1 MIRNLGE
8 KYSPLYFLAALG
20 FGGMSVFFFM
30 AFMHITPH
38 PETPMP
44 TFESITAAYVDG
56 DGFMRTVIVIGYVG
70 MMAALIMH
78 LALLAWN
85 FREFGLF
92 RQTET
97 YRALKSTNAEVTL
110 MAIPLTLGM
119 TINGAFVAS
128 LALIPGLWGI
138 IQSLMPFAL
147 LAYGTVGLVALVI
160 MTNYLRRIIA
170 GGFSFEANG
179 GLNQLIA
186 AFAFSMV
193 AVGFA
198 APAAMGTDTLVVLT
212 GVWGSILFG
221 IISLILFGVFL
232 VAGIMSIMRYGL
244 ALPNSATLW
253 LAVPVLTLWAITVL
267 RDRHGMQTLIDA
279 GPAGPQDHPG
289 SSVGLMLF
297 LSFIILTQVAF
308 LGLGFVVMRAN
319 GFFRTFVLGREVT
332 SPVAFTLVCPGV
344 GLAVLSM
351 FFINVGLI
359 QNGLVEKFSATYYG
373 LLLIPAIIAT
383 VTLWLALTLFRNQL
397 STASRFGR
405 EQAAAAREGAL
416 IEA

>member
-8 KYSPLYFLAALG
+8 KCSPLYFLAALG

-30 AFMHITPH
+30 VFMHVTPH
-38 PETPMP
+38 PDGPMP
-44 TFESITAAYVDG
+44 TFESITAAYADG
-56 DGFMRTVIVIGYVG
+56 DGFMRTAIIVGYVG
-70 MMAALIMH
+70 MIAALAMH
-78 LALLAWN
+78 VGLLVWN
-85 FREFGLF
+85 FREFNAF
-92 RQTET
+92 RQAET
-97 YRALKSTNAEVTL
+97 YQTLKSTNAEVTL

-119 TINGAFVAS
+119 SINGAFVAS

-138 IQSLMPFAL
+138 IQPLMPFAL
-147 LAYGTVGLVALVI
+147 LAYGSVGITALVI
-160 MTNYLRRIIA
+160 MTNYLRRIIS

-198 APAAMGTDTLVVLT
+198 APAAMGTNTLVVLV
-212 GVWGSILFG
+212 GVWGSIMFG

-244 ALPNSATLW
+244 ALQNSATLW

-279 GPAGPQDHPG
+279 GPAGPQIHPS
-289 SSVGLMLF
+289 SSVGLMFF

-319 GFFRTFVLGREVT
+319 GFFRQFVLGREVT

-344 GLAVLSM
+344 GLSVLSM
-351 FFINVGLI
+351 FFINVGLV
-359 QNGLVEKFSATYYG
+359 QNGLVEKFSPTYYG
-373 LLLIPAIIAT
+373 LLLIPLAVAAA
-383 VTLWLALTLFRNQL
+383 TLWLALTLFRNQL
-397 STASRFGR
+397 SPVSKFAQ
-405 EQAAAAREGAL
+405 EQAATTKEKAL
-416 IEA
+416 M

>member
-1 MIRNLGE
+1 MIRNLAE
-8 KYSPLYFLAALG
+8 KYSPLYLLAALG

-30 AFMHITPH
+30 IFMHVTPH

-44 TFESITAAYVDG
+44 TFESITSAYADG
-56 DGFMRTVIVIGYVG
+56 DGFMRTAIIVGYVG
-70 MMAALIMH
+70 MIAALAMH
-78 LALLAWN
+78 IGLLAWN
-85 FREFGLF
+85 IREFGVF
-92 RQTET
+92 RQTGAYQT
-97 YRALKSTNAEVTL
+97 LKSTNAEVTL
-110 MAIPLTLGM
+110 LAVPLTLGM
-119 TINGAFVAS
+119 TINGVFVAA

-138 IQSLMPFAL
+138 IQSLMPLAL
-147 LAYGTVGLVALVI
+147 VAYGAVGAFAMVI

-179 GLNQLIA
+179 GLNQLLA

-193 AVGFA
+193 SVGFG
-198 APAAMGTDTLVVLT
+198 APAAMGTNTLVVLV
-212 GVWGSILFG
+212 GIWGSIMFG

-253 LAVPVLTLWAITVL
+253 LAVPILTLWAITVL
-267 RDRHGMQTLIDA
+267 RDRHGMQTLMDI
-279 GPAGPQDHPG
+279 GPAGPQEHPG
-289 SSVGLMLF
+289 SSVGLMVF
-297 LSFIILTQVAF
+297 LSFVLLTQVAF

-319 GFFRTFVLGREVT
+319 GFFRQFVLGREVV

-344 GLAVLSM
+344 ALSVLSM

-373 LLLIPAIIAT
+373 LLLIPAA
-383 VTLWLALTLFRNQL
+383 VAAATLWLAFTLFRNQL
-397 STASRFGR
+397 STASGFAR
-405 EQAAAAREGAL
+405 EQAEAARAEEL
-416 IEA
+416 VEA

>member
-44 TFESITAAYVDG
+44 TFESITAAYADG
-56 DGFMRTVIVIGYVG
+56 DGFMRAVIVIGYVG
-70 MMAALIMH
+70 MIAALIMH
-78 LALLAWN
+78 LTLLAWN

-92 RQTET
+92 RRADA
-97 YRALKSTNAEVTL
+97 YRTLKSTNAEVTL

-198 APAAMGTDTLVVLT
+198 APAAMGTDSLVVLT

-221 IISLILFGVFL
+221 IISLILFGIFL
-232 VAGIMSIMRYGL
+232 VAGILSIMRYGL

-319 GFFRTFVLGREVT
+319 GFFRKFVLGREVT

-373 LLLIPAIIAT
+373 LLLVPAAIAAA
-383 VTLWLALTLFRNQL
+383 TLWLAVTLFRNQL

-416 IEA
+416 AEV

>member
-38 PETPMP
+38 PDGPMP
-44 TFESITAAYVDG
+44 TFESITAAYTAG
-56 DGFMRTVIVIGYVG
+56 DGFMRAIIVIGYVG
-70 MMAALIMH
+70 MIAALLMH
-78 LALLAWN
+78 LILLAWN

-92 RQTET
+92 RQTEA
-97 YRALKSTNAEVTL
+97 YQALKSTNAEVTL

-198 APAAMGTDTLVVLT
+198 APAAMGTGTLVVLT

-279 GPAGPQDHPG
+279 GPAGPQNHPG
-289 SSVGLMLF
+289 SSVGLMMF

-319 GFFRTFVLGREVT
+319 GFFRKFVLGREVT

-351 FFINVGLI
+351 FFINVGLV
-359 QNGLVEKFSATYYG
+359 QNGLVEKFSPTYYG
-373 LLLIPAIIAT
+373 LLLIPAAIAA
-383 VTLWLALTLFRNQL
+383 VTLWLAFTLFRNQL
-397 STASRFGR
+397 STASRFGQ
-405 EQAAAAREGAL
+405 EQSAAAREEAL
-416 IEA
+416 VEA

>member
-44 TFESITAAYVDG
+44 TFESITAAYADG
-56 DGFMRTVIVIGYVG
+56 DGFMRAVIVIGYVG
-70 MMAALIMH
+70 MIAALIMH
-78 LALLAWN
+78 LTLLVWN

-92 RQTET
+92 RQTEAYQT
-97 YRALKSTNAEVTL
+97 LKSTNAEVTL

-119 TINGAFVAS
+119 TINGAFVAA

-147 LAYGTVGLVALVI
+147 LAYGTVGLVALVT

-198 APAAMGTDTLVVLT
+198 APAAMGTGTLVVLT

-279 GPAGPQDHPG
+279 GPAGPQNHPG
-289 SSVGLMLF
+289 SSVGLMMF

-319 GFFRTFVLGREVT
+319 GFFRKFVLGREVT

-351 FFINVGLI
+351 FFINVGLV
-359 QNGLVEKFSATYYG
+359 QNGLVEKFSPTYYG
-373 LLLIPAIIAT
+373 LLLIPAAIAA
-383 VTLWLALTLFRNQL
+383 VTLWLAFTLFRNQL
-397 STASRFGR
+397 STASRFGQ
-405 EQAAAAREGAL
+405 EQAAAAREGVLA
-416 IEA
+416 AA

>member
-44 TFESITAAYVDG
+44 TFESITAAYADG
-56 DGFMRTVIVIGYVG
+56 DGFMRAVIVIGYVG
-70 MMAALIMH
+70 MIAALIMH
-78 LALLAWN
+78 LTLLVWN

-92 RQTET
+92 RQTEAYQT
-97 YRALKSTNAEVTL
+97 LKSTNAEVTL

-119 TINGAFVAS
+119 TINGAFVAA

-160 MTNYLRRIIA
+160 MTNYLRRIIS
-170 GGFSFEANG
+170 GGFNFEANG
-179 GLNQLIA
+179 GLNQLLA

-198 APAAMGTDTLVVLT
+198 APAAMGTDTLVVLI

-244 ALPNSATLW
+244 ALTNSATLW
-253 LAVPVLTLWAITVL
+253 LAVPVFTLWAITVL

-279 GPAGPQDHPG
+279 GPAGPQDHPQ

-297 LSFIILTQVAF
+297 LSSIILTQVAF

-373 LLLIPAIIAT
+373 LLLIPAAIAAA
-383 VTLWLALTLFRNQL
+383 TLWLAVTLFRNQL
-397 STASRFGR
+397 STASRFGQ

-416 IEA
+416 VEA